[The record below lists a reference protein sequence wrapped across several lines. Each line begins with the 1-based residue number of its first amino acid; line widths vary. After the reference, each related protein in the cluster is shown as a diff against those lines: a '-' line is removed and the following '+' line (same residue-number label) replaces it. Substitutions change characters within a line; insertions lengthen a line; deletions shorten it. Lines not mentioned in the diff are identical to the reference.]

1 MLTGRAM
8 SHLRP
13 YLSPEG
19 RAGGVPDAAAIRAT
33 AARVLRTEA
42 AALHALADALPPD
55 FAPAVA
61 RILAARGRVILSGI
75 GKSGHIAR
83 KIAATLSSTGTP
95 AYFVHAAEASHGD
108 LGTITDD
115 DVVIA
120 VSNSGETA
128 ELGDL
133 VAHTRRFGIFLIGL
147 SSQPDSTLMQSADL
161 RLTLPPAP
169 EACSMGLAPTTSTT
183 MALALGDALAVALM
197 ETRGFLPEHFR
208 TFHPGGRLAARLAR
222 VAQIMRGPEALP
234 LVAPDTP
241 MSETILVMTAR
252 GLGVAGVMQGDRL
265 VGIVTD
271 GDLRRHMAG
280 LMDRRAADVATP
292 NPLTVPP
299 AMLAA
304 EAVAAMNARKV
315 HMVFVVD
322 AAGRPVGAL
331 HLHDCLRAGV
341 V

>member
-1 MLTGRAM
+1 M

-13 YLSPEG
+13 FLSPEG
-19 RAGGVPDAAAIRAT
+19 RAGGAPDAEAIRAT
-33 AARVLRTEA
+33 AARVLRTEGE
-42 AALHALADALPPD
+42 ALLSLADTLPPD
-55 FAPAVA
+55 FAAAVA
-61 RILAARGRVILSGI
+61 RILAAPGRVILSGI
-75 GKSGHIAR
+75 GKSGHVAR

-95 AYFVHAAEASHGD
+95 AYFIHAAEASHGD
-108 LGTITDD
+108 LGTITEQ
-115 DVVIA
+115 DVVLA

-147 SSQPDSTLMQSADL
+147 SSQEGSTLMQAADL
-161 RLTLPPAP
+161 RLSLPAAP

-197 ETRGFLPEHFR
+197 EARGFLPEHFR

-241 MSETILVMTAR
+241 MGETILVMTAR
-252 GLGVAGVMQGDRL
+252 GLGTAGVVANGRL
-265 VGIVTD
+265 IGIITD
-271 GDLRRHMAG
+271 GDLRRHMTG
-280 LMDRRAADVATP
+280 LMERRAIDVATP

-322 AAGRPVGAL
+322 AGGQPVGAL
-331 HLHDCLRAGV
+331 HLHDCLRAGLV
-341 V
+341 